1 MEVRPV
7 RDDEHEEAA
16 RLVLAAYR
24 ALPGDHLTGDYAEEL
39 ADVPRRSREA
49 EVLVAVGRSGELVPD
64 GVVGCVTFVPDA
76 SSAWAELLEAG
87 EAGMRMLAVRPDAQ
101 SCGIGR
107 ALVDACVGRAR
118 ALGRTALVL
127 HTTPWMTAAQRLY
140 EGAGFGRFPS
150 RDWSPLPE
158 VPLLAYRLELDC
170 AREPVGREES
180 TVQPDGP

>member
-1 MEVRPV
+1 MEVRLV

-24 ALPGDHLTGDYAEEL
+24 ALPGDHLTDDYADEL

-49 EVLVAVGRSGELVPD
+49 EVLVAVGHSDALVPD

-76 SSAWAELLEAG
+76 SSAWAELLYAG
-87 EAGMRMLAVRPDAQ
+87 EAGMRMLAVRPEAQ
-101 SCGIGR
+101 GRGIGR
-107 ALVDACVGRAR
+107 ALVDACVARAR
-118 ALGRTALVL
+118 VLGRTALVL

-170 AREPVGREES
+170 AHEPVGRAGS
-180 TVQPDGP
+180 TLRPDGR